1 METSVRKMFF
11 LIFVLDRLDDL
22 KTTFTNNQQRT
33 KLNTYIEIIKAQ
45 IRSNNTFDPDTF
57 NYVKGILAL
66 RNLDIFDIG
75 DKLPVQSTMTIANN
89 LAATYTSSVSSCI
102 SSECC
107 GSSYNFITVIYD
119 TLKEYLTSFLA
130 TGSSS
135 FIKCTSSYGDTP
147 YTLTETGEQTIY
159 DGYSIITS
167 TKISPTVLKIY
178 LNNIVTYQPKAWG
191 VDWIAGNNITTIATN
206 DTNPSQAKIVYA
218 ILTFKYNSNTQNNW
232 LNGTTGWP
240 SVSEV
245 VTTSMST
252 IGFFLNGAALYN
264 ALGAS
269 DSTISTSTVISGAPF
284 TIHANAIQVEVF
296 ASCCGHSSGV
306 SDNLPY
312 HNHQIPRCLKSLN
325 SLSSLSYPNED
336 STPTQINNYYN
347 DLLALGIHPSCV
359 GFMNDGCPI
368 YIAVGYEYKYT
379 STGEYDGV
387 ETDSN
392 GNYITCFKRSPL
404 ILGDIDLNGFSL
416 FDVPI
421 SPVKRW
427 WAAYKYKLDITKK
440 LDGKYTDV
448 CHGCYGYTPDNGCC
462 YHYYLMLDIDTN
474 TNTFKTKFDDLY
486 PYDFYTII
494 LDNNGSD
501 IINRLIAAMDS
512 YGITYTGS
520 TADHTTPTFILM
532 LDYFY
537 QTKNWS
543 DIGLKIN
550 GYNVNQSAGPNSD
563 GYYTGVEATYSSYES
578 FIASLPSNGVINIWN
593 NDSVSDVG
601 FSNFFSSSEQALFQ
615 IASQSAVSSNLYTR
629 GTNAMTVT
637 MNTTTN
643 NIKTWVTNVNSS
655 LQKNLGSSSATYE
668 SLKPKP

>member
-1 METSVRKMFF
+1 MDTRVRIMFF
-11 LIFVLDRLDDL
+11 LIYVY
-22 KTTFTNNQQRT
+22 N
-33 KLNTYIEIIKAQ
+33 KL
-45 IRSNNTFDPDTF
+45 
-57 NYVKGILAL
+57 LAL
-66 RNLDIFDIG
+66 RSQFRNNTQRIKLDVYIANIKEKLSEYKNNNQDVGDYVQFNLELPTLNIYNEG
-75 DKLPVQSTMTIANN
+75 DRLLLQSTMTSANS
-89 LAATYTSSVSSCI
+89 LATTYTSSVSSCI

-107 GSSYNFITVIYD
+107 GSSYNFITVINN
-119 TLKEYLTSFLA
+119 TLKEYLTYFLA

-147 YTLTETGEQTIY
+147 YTLTETEEQTIS
-159 DGYSIITS
+159 DGYCIITP
-167 TKISPTVLKIY
+167 TKISSTVLKIY

-206 DTNPSQAKIVYA
+206 DDNPNQAKIVYA
-218 ILTFKYNSNTQNNW
+218 SVTFTYDSNTQNNW

-245 VTTSMST
+245 VTTPLST
-252 IGFFLNGAALYN
+252 IGFLLNGAALYN
-264 ALGAS
+264 ALGAN
-269 DSTISTSTVISGAPF
+269 DSTISTSTVISGASF

-296 ASCCGHSSGV
+296 ASCCGHSSGI
-306 SDNLPY
+306 SGNLPY
-312 HNHQIPRCLKSLN
+312 HYHQIPRCLKSLN

-336 STPTQINNYYN
+336 STPTEINAYYSN
-347 DLLALGIHPSCV
+347 LLASKTHPNCV

-368 YIAVGYEYKYT
+368 YIAVGYEYNYT

-387 ETDSN
+387 KTDSN

-404 ILGDIDLNGFSL
+404 ILSDIDLNGFSL
-416 FDVPI
+416 FAVPG
-421 SPVKRW
+421 SVQRW
-427 WAAYKYKLDITKK
+427 WAAYKYNLDTTKK

-474 TNTFKTKFDDLY
+474 TNTFKTKFDILY

-494 LDNNGSD
+494 YDNDGSD
-501 IINRLIAAMDS
+501 IIDRLITAMDS

-520 TADHTTPTFILM
+520 TTDHTTSTFILI

-537 QTKNWS
+537 QTKIWS

-550 GYNVNQSAGPNSD
+550 GYNVNQSAGPNAD
-563 GYYTGVEATYSSYES
+563 GYYTGVEATYSSYEE
-578 FIASLPSNGVINIWN
+578 FIASLPSTGVINIWN

-655 LQKNLGSSSATYE
+655 LQTNLGSSSATYE
-668 SLKPKP
+668 SLKP

>member
-1 METSVRKMFF
+1 
-11 LIFVLDRLDDL
+11 VLDRLDDL
-22 KTTFTNNQQRT
+22 KSTFPKDPQRT
-33 KLNTYIEIIKAQ
+33 KLENFIKIIKAQ
-45 IRSNNTFDPDTF
+45 ILLNKRDDRDTF
-57 NYVKGILAL
+57 NYVQF
-66 RNLDIFDIG
+66 NLELPTLNIYNEG
-75 DKLPVQSTMTIANN
+75 DRLLLQSTMTSANN
-89 LAATYTSSVSSCI
+89 LATTYTSSVSSCI

-107 GSSYNFITVIYD
+107 GSSYNFITVIND

-130 TGSSS
+130 KGASSL
-135 FIKCTSSYGDTP
+135 IKCTSSYGDTP
-147 YTLTETGEQTIY
+147 YTLTETGEETIN
-159 DGYSIITS
+159 DGYCIITP
-167 TKISPTVLKIY
+167 TKISSTVLTIY

-218 ILTFKYNSNTQNNW
+218 NVTFTYNSNTQNNW

-245 VTTSMST
+245 VTTPMST

-306 SDNLPY
+306 SGNLPY
-312 HNHQIPRCLKSLN
+312 HYHQIPRCLKSLN

-336 STPTQINNYYN
+336 STPTEINAYYSN
-347 DLLALGIHPSCV
+347 LLASKTHPNCV

-404 ILGDIDLNGFSL
+404 ILSDIDLNGFSL
-416 FDVPI
+416 FAVPG
-421 SPVKRW
+421 SVQRW
-427 WAAYKYKLDITKK
+427 WAAYKYYLDTTKK

-462 YHYYLMLDIDTN
+462 YHYYLMLDIDTD
-474 TNTFKTKFDDLY
+474 TDTFKTKFDILY

-494 LDNNGSD
+494 YDNDRSD
-501 IINRLIAAMDS
+501 IIDRLITAMNS
-512 YGITYTGS
+512 YGITYNGS
-520 TADHTTPTFILM
+520 TTDHTTSTFILM

-543 DIGLKIN
+543 DIGLTIN
-550 GYNVNQSAGPNSD
+550 GYNVNQQAGPNSD
-563 GYYTGVEATYSSYES
+563 GYYTGVEATYNSYEDY
-578 FIASLPSNGVINIWN
+578 IASLPSSGINNIWY
-593 NDSVSDVG
+593 NDLASDVG

-615 IASQSAVSSNLYTR
+615 IASQAAVSSNLYTR

-655 LQKNLGSSSATYE
+655 LQTNLGSSNATYE
-668 SLKPKP
+668 SLKPKS

>member
-1 METSVRKMFF
+1 MDIRVRNMFF
-11 LIFVLDRLDDL
+11 LSYVYNNLLAL
-22 KTTFTNNQQRT
+22 KSNFPNYPQRT
-33 KLNTYIEIIKAQ
+33 KLENFIKIIKAQ
-45 IRSNNTFDPDTF
+45 ILLNKIGDPGTFY
-57 NYVKGILAL
+57 YVQGILEL
-66 RNLDIFDIG
+66 PDLNIFANG
-75 DKLPVQSTMTIANN
+75 DKLLLQSTMKSANN
-89 LAATYTSSVSSCI
+89 LATTYTSSVSSCI

-107 GSSYNFITVIYD
+107 GSSYNFITVIND
-119 TLKEYLTSFLA
+119 TLKEYLTSFLSK
-130 TGSSS
+130 GSSS

-159 DGYSIITS
+159 DGYCIITP
-167 TKISPTVLKIY
+167 TKISSTVLKIY

-206 DTNPSQAKIVYA
+206 DTNPSQSKIVYA
-218 ILTFKYNSNTQNNW
+218 NVTFTYNSNTQNNW

-245 VTTSMST
+245 VTTPLST

-269 DSTISTSTVISGAPF
+269 DSTISTSTVISGTNF

-306 SDNLPY
+306 LFDLPY
-312 HNHQIPRCLKSLN
+312 HYHQIPRCLKSLN
-325 SLSSLSYPNED
+325 SVSSLSYPNED
-336 STPTQINNYYN
+336 STPTEINAYYSN
-347 DLLALGIHPSCV
+347 LLAYKTHPNCV

-379 STGEYDGV
+379 PTGEYDGV

-404 ILGDIDLNGFSL
+404 ILSDIDLNGFSL
-416 FDVPI
+416 FAVPG
-421 SPVKRW
+421 SVQRW
-427 WAAYKYKLDITKK
+427 WPAYKYYLDTTKK

-462 YHYYLMLDIDTN
+462 YHYYLMLDIDTD
-474 TNTFKTKFDDLY
+474 TDTFKTKFDILY

-494 LDNNGSD
+494 YDNDRSD
-501 IINRLIAAMDS
+501 IIDRLITAMNS
-512 YGITYTGS
+512 YGITYNGS
-520 TADHTTPTFILM
+520 TTDHTTSTFILM
-532 LDYFY
+532 LAYFY
-537 QTKNWS
+537 QTKKWS
-543 DIGLKIN
+543 EIGLTID
-550 GYNVNQSAGPNSD
+550 GYNVNQSAGPNPD
-563 GYYTGVEATYSSYES
+563 GYYTGVKATYYSYEDY
-578 FIASLPSNGVINIWN
+578 IASLPSTGIINILY
-593 NDSVSDVG
+593 NDLASNIG
-601 FSNFFSSSEQALFQ
+601 FTKFFSSSEQALFQ

-655 LQKNLGSSSATYE
+655 LQTNLDLKNATYE
-668 SLKPKP
+668 SLKPIN

>member
-1 METSVRKMFF
+1 MDTRVRNMFF
-11 LIFVLDRLDDL
+11 LSYVYNNLLSL
-22 KTTFTNNQQRT
+22 KSNFPNYPQST
-33 KLNTYIEIIKAQ
+33 KLENFIKIIKAQ
-45 IRSNNTFDPDTF
+45 ILLNKRDDRDTF
-57 NYVKGILAL
+57 NYVQF
-66 RNLDIFDIG
+66 NLELPTLNIYNEG
-75 DKLPVQSTMTIANN
+75 DRLLLQSTMTSANN
-89 LAATYTSSVSSCI
+89 LATTYTSSVSSCI

-107 GSSYNFITVIYD
+107 GSSYNFITVIND

-130 TGSSS
+130 KGASSL
-135 FIKCTSSYGDTP
+135 IKCTSSYGDTP

-159 DGYSIITS
+159 DGYCIITP
-167 TKISPTVLKIY
+167 TKISSTVLTIY

-218 ILTFKYNSNTQNNW
+218 NVTFTYNSNTQNNW

-245 VTTSMST
+245 VTTPMST
-252 IGFFLNGAALYN
+252 IGFLLNGAALYN
-264 ALGAS
+264 ALGAN
-269 DSTISTSTVISGAPF
+269 DSTISTSTVLSGAPF

-306 SDNLPY
+306 SGNLPY
-312 HNHQIPRCLKSLN
+312 HYHQIPRCLKSLN

-336 STPTQINNYYN
+336 STPTEINAYYSN
-347 DLLALGIHPSCV
+347 LLASKTHPNCV

-379 STGEYDGV
+379 STGKYDGV
-387 ETDSN
+387 KTDSN

-404 ILGDIDLNGFSL
+404 ILSDIDLNGFSL
-416 FDVPI
+416 FAVPG
-421 SPVKRW
+421 SVQRW
-427 WAAYKYKLDITKK
+427 WAAYKYYLDTTKK

-462 YHYYLMLDIDTN
+462 YHYYLMLDIDTD
-474 TNTFKTKFDDLY
+474 TDTFKTKFDILY

-494 LDNNGSD
+494 YDNDESD
-501 IINRLIAAMDS
+501 IIDRLITAMNS
-512 YGITYTGS
+512 YGITYNGS
-520 TADHTTPTFILM
+520 TTDHTTSTFILM

-543 DIGLKIN
+543 DIGLTIN
-550 GYNVNQSAGPNSD
+550 GYNVNQQAGPNSD
-563 GYYTGVEATYSSYES
+563 GYYTGVEATYNSYEDY
-578 FIASLPSNGVINIWN
+578 IASLPSSGIINIWYY
-593 NDSVSDVG
+593 DLTSDIG
-601 FSNFFSSSEQALFQ
+601 FTNFLSSSEQALFQ
-615 IASQSAVSSNLYTR
+615 IASQAAVSSNLYTR

-655 LQKNLGSSSATYE
+655 LQTNLDSSSATYE
-668 SLKPKP
+668 SLKPKS